1 MVRKLIEKQ
10 PNNVDD
16 IPYLQVFLGKVTT
29 LEGESKIDMIL
40 QSNTILN
47 QISSFEWYVV
57 SCGFKNGL
65 QKDMLKRV
73 WTTSSKYA

>member
-40 QSNTILN
+40 
-47 QISSFEWYVV
+47 
-57 SCGFKNGL
+57 
-65 QKDMLKRV
+65 
-73 WTTSSKYA
+73 